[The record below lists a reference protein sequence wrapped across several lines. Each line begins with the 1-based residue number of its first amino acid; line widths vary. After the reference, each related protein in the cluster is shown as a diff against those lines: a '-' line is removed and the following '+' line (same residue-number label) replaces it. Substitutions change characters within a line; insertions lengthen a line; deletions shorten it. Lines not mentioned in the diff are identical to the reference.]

1 MKLRKIPYITISK
14 LQFSGLGRTFGLA
27 QSGVK
32 EKYPLKKKKGK
43 KKYPLLKFNQSGR
56 GGKV

>member
-32 EKYPLKKKKGK
+32 EKYPLKEKKKGK
-43 KKYPLLKFNQSGR
+43 KKVPIAKIQLEWKRS
-56 GGKV
+56 